1 MGLLTCCDVVKC
13 VRRTNDTT
21 VRLCP
26 LECRTKMPSRF
37 TSLRVSIILYYDDV
51 CWRVGSIRRK
61 RRTTSRSFYSTQ
73 RTSNERNMTLFA
85 VIAKT
90 NHTKLP
96 PQQQTNNNKYFTV
109 HRGKSFC
116 AKGVIPCQYCKNN
129 NLSLVWQQHTI
140 ISLSVVVFT
149 WEFNH
154 HDCHHVNERTVHVS
168 RALHGYLDYRR
179 Y

>member
-96 PQQQTNNNKYFTV
+96 PQQQTITIL
-109 HRGKSFC
+109 HSSQGKVVLRQRSHSVSILQ
-116 AKGVIPCQYCKNN
+116 KQQP
-129 NLSLVWQQHTI
+129 LSCLATAHY
-140 ISLSVVVFT
+140 
-149 WEFNH
+149 
-154 HDCHHVNERTVHVS
+154 
-168 RALHGYLDYRR
+168 YLFIRR
-179 Y
+179 RLYLRIQSPWLPPR